1 MNSEKIIVTILGV
14 ILLGG
19 ALALYIFRDD
29 NWWVNYKT
37 DSDDPYGLYIFH
49 EMLKEHTGDDNL
61 IRIEQKIAD
70 TLKTFD
76 EGNYVFI
83 GNQFFGDSATIAEI
97 VTFAEKGNT
106 ALIAF
111 QYRSSIVNNLC
122 GYSYESEEVI
132 EPEIVMDTNIY
143 YDPERG
149 IYDTVYYEREEEEL
163 LDEKDVFFEE
173 ENEDGTAT
181 ATITIGTLSNE
192 IFRRNSV
199 DTVAHFWNNFSED
212 TGICAFET
220 VGMINNAP
228 NLIRFKVGKGQ
239 ILLHHTPLVFTN
251 YFARQD
257 FFLNYY
263 NEIFKD
269 FNSNIIIWDEYS
281 RTPHY
286 ESGSHYTPENNSPL
300 TEFLKI
306 ENFRW
311 AWYTLL
317 IMFTLM
323 IVFGAKRKQRII
335 PIIKHKDNSSK
346 EYIET
351 IGSLY
356 YQSEDHASLA
366 KLKLKLFNQH
376 LFTRYGMLLSE
387 EEAVIEKLSV
397 VSGVEK
403 NLVNDIAKKQKAA
416 NHLEQVSS
424 DFLISLYLSIEKFM
438 SNGK

>member
-19 ALALYIFRDD
+19 ALALYMFRDD
-29 NWWVNYKT
+29 NWWINYKT
-37 DSDDPYGLYIFH
+37 DSDDPYGLYIVH
-49 EMLKEHTGDDNL
+49 EMLQEHAGNDNM
-61 IRIEQKIAD
+61 IRIEQKMAD

-76 EGNYVFI
+76 EGNYIFI
-83 GNQFFGDSATIAEI
+83 GSQFFGDSATIAEI
-97 VTFAEKGNT
+97 IAFAEKGNT

-122 GYSYESEEVI
+122 GYAYEDVEGV

-143 YDPERG
+143 YDPERE
-149 IYDTVYYEREEEEL
+149 IYDTVYYEQEEAVAEEENL
-163 LDEKDVFFEE
+163 FFEE
-173 ENEDGTAT
+173 GNEDRTAT
-181 ATITIGTLSNE
+181 AVIAIGDLSKE
-192 IFRRNSV
+192 IFRRNV
-199 DTVAHFWNNFSED
+199 IDTIAHSWNNFSRD
-212 TGICAFET
+212 TAICAFET
-220 VGMINNAP
+220 VGTINNTP
-228 NLIRFKVGKGQ
+228 NLIRFKAGKGQ

-263 NEIFKD
+263 NEIFKN
-269 FNSNIIIWDEYS
+269 FNGKTVIWDEDS
-281 RTPHY
+281 RTPNY

-317 IMFTLM
+317 IMFMLM

-335 PIIKHKDNSSK
+335 PIIKHKENSSK

-376 LFTRYGMLLSE
+376 LFRRYGMLLSE
-387 EEAVIEKLSV
+387 EVSVIEKLSV

-403 NLVNDIAKKQKAA
+403 SLVNDIAKKQKAA
-416 NHLEQVSS
+416 NHLGHVSS